1 MVLNG
6 SPEFDNGATKRTLLV
21 DYPFPFWLLD
31 LEFIVRYEHINK
43 HLILDVSISHH
54 DQLLY
59 SV

>member
-6 SPEFDNGATKRTLLV
+6 FPEFDNGATKRTLLV

-43 HLILDVSISHH
+43 HL
-54 DQLLY
+54 
-59 SV
+59 